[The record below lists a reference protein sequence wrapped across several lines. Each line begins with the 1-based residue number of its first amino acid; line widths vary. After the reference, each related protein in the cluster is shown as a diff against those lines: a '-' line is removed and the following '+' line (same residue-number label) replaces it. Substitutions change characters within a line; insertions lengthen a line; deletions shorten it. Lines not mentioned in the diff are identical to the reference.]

1 MKKKNGQNDV
11 AVKLLKKYRARIA
24 REGWIKAALCGLS
37 VGFGLDII
45 CALAFWFFNVKYF
58 WICIAVFAVSA
69 AIATPI
75 FYALKFKTT
84 TAKVA
89 SRVDMLGLE
98 ERILTMA
105 QFADDDSFMAR
116 YQREDAMRSLESIN
130 ASLLKIAVPTSMIVV
145 CASLCLVGVG
155 TTAASAVSNR
165 SLQDIITPI
174 EDEVPSYYT
183 LKYGVMDG
191 AGGRVDGVVEQIIEN
206 GSEAEMVQAVA
217 DENYVFVGWSD
228 GYADATRQDTET
240 EGDLEVYA
248 IFVDIE
254 NDDESGDEDPTKQG
268 DGDSNSGEDMPPQDG
283 GPDKN
288 GPDNSDDGDGDD
300 AAGTSSPSNQV
311 IDGDTYYGN
320 EYSGSLESAQGDMN
334 GSDYSGNQEGVIG
347 DYFNNIAK

>member
-1 MKKKNGQNDV
+1 MKKKNGQNDI

-37 VGFGLDII
+37 VGFGADII
-45 CALAFWFFNVKYF
+45 CALAFWIFNVKAF
-58 WICIAVFAVSA
+58 WICIAVFAATA

-145 CASLCLVGVG
+145 CAALCLVGVG

-165 SLQDIITPI
+165 SLGDIISPIDDDTP
-174 EDEVPSYYT
+174 DYYT

-191 AGGRVDGVVEQIIEN
+191 YGGRVDGVVEQIIEN
-206 GSEAEMVQAVA
+206 GEEAEMVQAVA

-228 GYADATRQDTET
+228 GYTDATRQDTET

-254 NDDESGDEDPTKQG
+254 NDDESGDEDPTNQDQG
-268 DGDSNSGEDMPPQDG
+268 DGEDGENNPDMPPPQNESPNPPDDADG
-283 GPDKN
+283 G
-288 GPDNSDDGDGDD
+288 GEGG
-300 AAGTSSPSNQV
+300 SSNPNNQV
-311 IDGDTYYGN
+311 LDGETYYGN
-320 EYSGSLESAQGDMN
+320 EYSGSLEDAQGDMGDSN
-334 GSDYSGNQEGVIG
+334 YSGNQDGVIG